1 MVDEDLEIIE
11 VTLTVVAP
19 WSLQYLLEIWMLP
32 LVVLA
37 HDEERYDGDLS
48 AGGIRLCI
56 RMSDDAPDVKTG
68 CSVVEGVKD
77 LWLRK

>member
-1 MVDEDLEIIE
+1 MVDENLEIVE

-37 HDEERYDGDLS
+37 HDEERYDGYLV
-48 AGGIRLCI
+48 AGVIRRYI
-56 RMSDDAPDVKTG
+56 RMSDDAPDGSGGSEEV
-68 CSVVEGVKD
+68 
-77 LWLRK
+77 R